1 MFDLATISRP
11 NAHQFL
17 REELAE
23 MLAESG
29 LPTLDEADAALRCI
43 ADVQAVADSLVRS
56 QDANA
61 ARFHHH
67 AQQLTQ
73 AAAVLRRFVERT

>member
-1 MFDLATISRP
+1 MFDLATISQP

-29 LPTLDEADAALRCI
+29 LPTVEEADAALRCI

-61 ARFHHH
+61 AQFHHQ